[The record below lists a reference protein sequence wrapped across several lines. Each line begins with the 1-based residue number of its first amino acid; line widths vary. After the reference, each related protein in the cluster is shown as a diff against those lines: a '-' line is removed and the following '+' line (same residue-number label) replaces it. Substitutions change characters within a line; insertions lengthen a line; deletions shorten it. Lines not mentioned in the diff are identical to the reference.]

1 MAEYSLSDCLL
12 GEEGACLAAN
22 VIASLVPSAEAT
34 ATFAA
39 QQDLLSTQATFVP
52 ALEEL
57 QVQNST
63 LPLAFLDDYVWPTVA
78 SLEAWVGSL
87 GLEEV
92 FTTVYGSL
100 LLYWAQAV
108 HFSKE
113 SAPVV
118 WQYAAALWSYCSQG
132 LHFVMSKLPA
142 LDAVFATARGCCKWL
157 YDLPRHPTTLRAWVW
172 LQGAVQQS
180 WASAKRLKVVPEAQ
194 QKQLVAFLTEHKTAL
209 AIAVVMCVTLLLLIP
224 RLKALRVF
232 YKDARVLI
240 LGLNNSGKTTLLLL
254 MRDHRIAIPNRT
266 MEPMKV
272 QLTLDSTRLHA
283 TDLGGHDTARAK
295 YPWESFFHKSVT
307 GVIFVVDA
315 SDTNAEK
322 MDRAKRELHKVL
334 AAEELGTVPVLVLG
348 NKIDLDTA
356 VSEKALRD
364 WLELDDWGGDR
375 DRVHVCMCSLALKMG
390 YGDGLRWLIHRR
402 A

>member
-1 MAEYSLSDCLL
+1 MEESFVSECLF
-12 GEEGACLAAN
+12 GEEGECLAAKAA
-22 VIASLVPSAEAT
+22 ASYQSAAEEVATLVAELT
-34 ATFAA
+34 
-39 QQDLLSTQATFVP
+39 TQATFVP

-63 LPLAFLDDYVWPTVA
+63 LPLAFLDEHVWPTVA
-78 SLEAWVGSL
+78 GLEAWVESL
-87 GLEEV
+87 GLEEF
-92 FTTVYGSL
+92 FTTVYASL

-108 HFSKE
+108 RFSKD

-132 LHFVMSKLPA
+132 LHFVLSKLPA
-142 LDAVFATARGCCKWL
+142 LDAILATARGCCNWL
-157 YDLPRHPTTLRAWVW
+157 YDLPRHPSALRAWVW
-172 LQGAVQQS
+172 LQDAVQRG
-180 WASAKRLKVVPEAQ
+180 WASAKRLKVPEAQ

-209 AIAVVMCVTLLLLIP
+209 AIAVVVCVTLLLLIP
-224 RLKALRVF
+224 RFKALRVF

-254 MRDHRIAIPNRT
+254 MRDKRIAIPNRT

-307 GVIFVVDA
+307 GVIFLVDA

-322 MDRAKRELHKVL
+322 MERARRELHKVL

-364 WLELDDWGGDR
+364 WLRLEDWGDDR

-402 A
+402 D